1 MPEHTG
7 SPVPTLRPGPEA
19 PFVARAQGRAYLAA
33 GLFSGFFVLMGV
45 LLTRESAQTWPVLVV
60 ACGVAAFM
68 LAGLAYLRLE
78 VGSEG
83 IRYRS
88 FGSNRALRFSEIERA
103 YFETVV
109 NRAAPRG
116 LVTFWIKPKAGNA
129 LRVNL
134 RTFPPGAATRLLT
147 ALERHGIAIA
157 VPDSAAAL
165 GMTREP
171 RGHAA
176 RPGPR
181 RPS

>member
-1 MPEHTG
+1 
-7 SPVPTLRPGPEA
+7 
-19 PFVARAQGRAYLAA
+19 

-116 LVTFWIKPKAGNA
+116 LVTFWIKPRSEEHTSE
-129 LRVNL
+129 LQSRVDL
-134 RTFPPGAATRLLT
+134 VCRLL
-147 ALERHGIAIA
+147 LEKKK
-157 VPDSAAAL
+157 
-165 GMTREP
+165 
-171 RGHAA
+171 A
-176 RPGPR
+176 RDD
-181 RPS
+181 